1 VAQVPS
7 PAAGMKA
14 QRSAAIR
21 LLAPIAVLVLA
32 AALLFVVATTIGV
45 SDSND
50 DGRGGSGSGKSAAKP
65 DEKFYTVEPG
75 DSLTT
80 ISNKTGV
87 GVDKLTRLNPD
98 LDPQAL
104 ISGQRVKL
112 R

>member
-1 VAQVPS
+1 
-7 PAAGMKA
+7 MKGA
-14 QRSAAIR
+14 R
-21 LLAPIAVLVLA
+21 LLAPIAVIALAAVVIAVLA
-32 AALLFVVATTIGV
+32 GSLGGTD
-45 SDSND
+45 SD
-50 DGRGGSGSGKSAAKP
+50 GGKGGKGGGKAKTERT

-75 DSLTT
+75 DSLTS

-87 GVDKLTRLNPD
+87 GVNKLSQLNPE

>member
-1 VAQVPS
+1 
-7 PAAGMKA
+7 MKGA
-14 QRSAAIR
+14 R
-21 LLAPIAVLVLA
+21 LLAPIAVIALAAVVIAVLA
-32 AALLFVVATTIGV
+32 GSLGGT
-45 SDSND
+45 DSD
-50 DGRGGSGSGKSAAKP
+50 DGKGGKGGGKAKTERT

-75 DSLTT
+75 DSLTS

-87 GVDKLTRLNPD
+87 GVNKLSQLNPE

>member
-1 VAQVPS
+1 
-7 PAAGMKA
+7 MKGA
-14 QRSAAIR
+14 R
-21 LLAPIAVLVLA
+21 LLAPIAVIALGAVVLA
-32 AALLFVVATTIGV
+32 VLAGSLGGT
-45 SDSND
+45 DSD
-50 DGRGGSGSGKSAAKP
+50 DGKGGKGGGNAKTERT

-75 DSLTT
+75 DSLTS

-87 GVDKLTRLNPD
+87 GVNKLSQLNPE

>member
-1 VAQVPS
+1 
-7 PAAGMKA
+7 MKGA
-14 QRSAAIR
+14 R
-21 LLAPIAVLVLA
+21 LLAPIAVIALGAVVLAVLA
-32 AALLFVVATTIGV
+32 ASLGGT
-45 SDSND
+45 DSD
-50 DGRGGSGSGKSAAKP
+50 DGKGGGKAKTERT

-75 DSLTT
+75 DSLTS

-87 GVDKLTRLNPD
+87 GVNKLSQLNPE

>member
-1 VAQVPS
+1 
-7 PAAGMKA
+7 MKGA
-14 QRSAAIR
+14 R
-21 LLAPIAVLVLA
+21 LLAPIAVIALGAVVLA
-32 AALLFVVATTIGV
+32 VLAGSLGGT
-45 SDSND
+45 DSD
-50 DGRGGSGSGKSAAKP
+50 DGKGGKGGGKAKAERT

-75 DSLTT
+75 DSLTS

-87 GVDKLTRLNPD
+87 GVNKLSQLNPE

>member
-1 VAQVPS
+1 
-7 PAAGMKA
+7 MKGA
-14 QRSAAIR
+14 R
-21 LLAPIAVLVLA
+21 LLAPIAVIALAAVVIAVLA
-32 AALLFVVATTIGV
+32 GSLGGTD
-45 SDSND
+45 SD
-50 DGRGGSGSGKSAAKP
+50 GGKRGKGSGGKAKTERT

-75 DSLTT
+75 DSLTS

-87 GVDKLTRLNPD
+87 GVNKLSQLNPE

>member
-1 VAQVPS
+1 MKDERT
-7 PAAGMKA
+7 AAM
-14 QRSAAIR
+14 R
-21 LLAPIAVLVLA
+21 LLAPIAVIAIA
-32 AALLFVVATTIGV
+32 AALLFVIATSLGD
-45 SDSND
+45 SDPGD
-50 DGRGGSGSGKSAAKP
+50 GGRGGGAGAAKKS

-80 ISNKTGV
+80 IADKTGV
-87 GVDKLTRLNPD
+87 SVDKLSQLNPD

>member
-1 VAQVPS
+1 
-7 PAAGMKA
+7 MKGA
-14 QRSAAIR
+14 R
-21 LLAPIAVLVLA
+21 LLAPIAVIALGAVVLA
-32 AALLFVVATTIGV
+32 VLAGSLGGT
-45 SDSND
+45 DSD
-50 DGRGGSGSGKSAAKP
+50 DGKGGKGGGKAKTERT

-75 DSLTT
+75 DSLTS

-87 GVDKLTRLNPD
+87 GVNKLSQLNPE

>member
-1 VAQVPS
+1 MKGQRT
-7 PAAGMKA
+7 AAT
-14 QRSAAIR
+14 R
-21 LLAPIAVLVLA
+21 LLAPIAVVVLA
-32 AALLFVVATTIGV
+32 AALLFVVATTIGG
-45 SDSND
+45 SDSNG
-50 DGRGGSGSGKSAAKP
+50 DGRGGSRSDRAAAKP

-75 DSLTT
+75 DSLTA

>member
-1 VAQVPS
+1 
-7 PAAGMKA
+7 MKGA
-14 QRSAAIR
+14 R
-21 LLAPIAVLVLA
+21 LLAPIAVIALAAVVLA
-32 AALLFVVATTIGV
+32 VLAGSLRDTD
-45 SDSND
+45 SD
-50 DGRGGSGSGKSAAKP
+50 GGKRGKGGGKAKTERT

-75 DSLTT
+75 DSLTS

-87 GVDKLTRLNPD
+87 GVNKLSQLNPD